1 MIYYERKQSKGEIKM
16 TINKDTIIGSILDV
30 LSYLGVSPKLEY
42 FEKDHILRIMTN
54 LCFSDDIR
62 KDLMKENERIFAKE
76 YHKYLIFVHTRI
88 NSVIREINKQSK
100 AEDDR
105 LDKDL
110 NKSNI
115 LRTAENQNQ
124 FIDFVEDVYKE
135 VLLEKYLEN
144 PVFGLFIKYI
154 VDVKKRLSISKD
166 EFSFIIDFLNE
177 FGSIREL
184 KLTEDQI
191 YEKCY
196 LPQLYTDF
204 LLHTNNIE

>member
-1 MIYYERKQSKGEIKM
+1 MPNHLKWR
-16 TINKDTIIGSILDV
+16 II
-30 LSYLGVSPKLEY
+30 LSP
-42 FEKDHILRIMTN
+42 FHP
-54 LCFSDDIR
+54 
-62 KDLMKENERIFAKE
+62 
-76 YHKYLIFVHTRI
+76 LIVC
-88 NSVIREINKQSK
+88 EINEVSHSI
-100 AEDDR
+100 EDDR

-166 EFSFIIDFLNE
+166 EFSFIIDFLN
-177 FGSIREL
+177 
-184 KLTEDQI
+184 
-191 YEKCY
+191 
-196 LPQLYTDF
+196 
-204 LLHTNNIE
+204 